1 MTIDLTCPY
10 CSFSKKVPK
19 EKIPANAK
27 WATCPRC
34 RERFEVFS
42 SDEDIALV
50 VTKTQ
55 KETRHQASAEE
66 TEEEFIREDAYW
78 ENRSELGLWQAIYQ
92 TIKAVLF
99 SPDAFFRKLKYKG
112 GMKEPLA
119 FGLLIGSIG
128 AMFGVFWQFLMMTGG
143 LHPIADFI
151 TGQFGLSLI
160 FLVSI
165 IFIPIAMVVGMF
177 ISSGIWHMFLLL
189 LKGADHGFE
198 GTFRVVS
205 YSQSA
210 QIVSLI
216 PVLGGWV
223 SVIWQLVI
231 QIIGLKELHE
241 TTYLKVILAFLIPV
255 SVVVFL
261 ILSAITFL
269 IVFLGQ
275 QHFGQLL
282 CF

>member
-1 MTIDLTCPY
+1 MTIELTCPY
-10 CSFSKKVPK
+10 CSFSKQIPK
-19 EKIPANAK
+19 EKIPASAK

-34 RERFEVFS
+34 RERFEIFPSEKDV
-42 SDEDIALV
+42 ALV

-55 KETRHQASAEE
+55 RETRHQVSAEE
-66 TEEEFIREDAYW
+66 AEKESVREDACW

-99 SPDAFFRKLKYKG
+99 SPDDFFRKLKYTG
-112 GMKEPLA
+112 GMREPLA
-119 FGLLIGSIG
+119 FGLLTGSIG
-128 AMFGVFWQFLMMTGG
+128 AMFGLFWQFLMIAGG
-143 LHPIADFI
+143 WLPIADVI
-151 TGQFGLSLI
+151 TGQFAFGLI

-165 IFIPIAMVVGMF
+165 VFIPIAIVMAMY
-177 ISSGIWHMFLLL
+177 ISSGIWHLFLLL

-216 PVLGGWV
+216 PFLGGWV
-223 SVIWQLVI
+223 SGIWQLVI
-231 QIIGLKELHE
+231 QIIGLKEIHE
-241 TTYLKVILAFLIPV
+241 TTYLRVILAFLIPV

-261 ILSAITFL
+261 IIFAIAFL
-269 IVFLGQ
+269 VMFLGQ
-275 QHFGQLL
+275 QHLGQLL

>member
-34 RERFEVFS
+34 RERFEVFP

-55 KETRHQASAEE
+55 RETRHQASAEE
-66 TEEEFIREDAYW
+66 TEKEFIREDAYW

-119 FGLLIGSIG
+119 FGLLTGSIG

-143 LHPIADFI
+143 LLPIADVI

-177 ISSGIWHMFLLL
+177 ISSGIWHLFLLL

-223 SVIWQLVI
+223 SGIWQLVI

-261 ILSAITFL
+261 IISAVTFL

-275 QHFGQLL
+275 QHLGQLSW
-282 CF
+282 F

>member
-1 MTIDLTCPY
+1 MTIELTCPY
-10 CSFSKKVPK
+10 CSFSKQIPK
-19 EKIPANAK
+19 EKIPASAK

-34 RERFEVFS
+34 RERFEIFP
-42 SDEDIALV
+42 SDKDVAFV

-55 KETRHQASAEE
+55 RETRHQGPAEE
-66 TEEEFIREDAYW
+66 TEKASVREDACW

-92 TIKAVLF
+92 TLKAVLF
-99 SPDAFFRKLKYKG
+99 SPDDFFRKLKYTG
-112 GMKEPLA
+112 GMREPLA
-119 FGLLIGSIG
+119 FGLLTGSIG

-143 LHPIADFI
+143 LLPIADVI
-151 TGQFGLSLI
+151 TGQFAFGLI

-165 IFIPIAMVVGMF
+165 VFIPIAIVVAMY

-216 PVLGGWV
+216 PFLGGWV
-223 SVIWQLVI
+223 SAIWQLVI
-231 QIIGLKELHE
+231 QIIGLKEIHE

-261 ILSAITFL
+261 IISAIALFV
-269 IVFLGQ
+269 VFLGQ
-275 QHFGQLL
+275 QHLGQLL

>member
-1 MTIDLTCPY
+1 MTIELTCPY
-10 CSFSKKVPK
+10 CSFSKKIPK
-19 EKIPANAK
+19 EKIPASAK

-34 RERFEVFS
+34 KERFEIFPS
-42 SDEDIALV
+42 GEDVSLV

-55 KETRHQASAEE
+55 RETRHQSPAEE
-66 TEEEFIREDAYW
+66 TEKESIREDACW

-92 TIKAVLF
+92 TIKEVLF

-119 FGLLIGSIG
+119 FGLLTGSIG

-143 LHPIADFI
+143 FLPIADVI
-151 TGQFGLSLI
+151 TGQFAFSLI

-165 IFIPIAMVVGMF
+165 VFIPIAMVAGMF
-177 ISSGIWHMFLLL
+177 ISSGIWYLFLLL

-231 QIIGLKELHE
+231 QIIGLKEIHE
-241 TTYLKVILAFLIPV
+241 TSYLKVILAFLIPV
-255 SVVVFL
+255 FMLVVLIIFAIVCLVVFL
-261 ILSAITFL
+261 
-269 IVFLGQ
+269 GK
-275 QHFGQLL
+275 QHLGQLL

>member
-1 MTIDLTCPY
+1 MTIELTCPF
-10 CSFSKKVPK
+10 CNFSKKIQK
-19 EKIPANAK
+19 EKIPASAK

-34 RERFEVFS
+34 KERFEIFP
-42 SDEDIALV
+42 SDKGVTLV
-50 VTKTQ
+50 VNKAER
-55 KETRHQASAEE
+55 ETPHQASAEE
-66 TEEEFIREDAYW
+66 TEKESIREDAYW

-119 FGLLIGSIG
+119 FGLLTGSIG

-143 LHPIADFI
+143 LFPMADMVV
-151 TGQFGLSLI
+151 GQFGLSLI

-177 ISSGIWHMFLLL
+177 ISSGIWHLFLLL

-223 SVIWQLVI
+223 SGIWQLVI

-255 SVVVFL
+255 SVVVFF
-261 ILSAITFL
+261 IISVITFL